1 MCPILNNN
9 WWNNSSAYFK
19 SGKKNFPKL
28 KWVPDHVGIT
38 VQKMVDQLAK
48 EESTKEVGSHLYV
61 GQATQWEDNK
71 MYEGE
76 INEKI

>member
-1 MCPILNNN
+1 
-9 WWNNSSAYFK
+9 
-19 SGKKNFPKL
+19 
-28 KWVPDHVGIT
+28 
-38 VQKMVDQLAK
+38 MVDQLAK